1 MKRFLI
7 SLFAL
12 LLTSLVLAQPT
23 QIPDSSLY
31 TVIRGAFVIE
41 GYEPDGDSLRFIA
54 DNLKDWDSLEN
65 AKSIY
70 EGFLDTDS
78 NNKQSNPDK
87 KNSVQLRF
95 EGLDTPEFGDG
106 IERQPLGKE
115 ARDFS
120 LQFLG
125 YQQIEFT
132 AQGKQVR
139 RASPNR
145 TRGVLLSRSA
155 PSGTRGRPV
164 VYVFREAD
172 WVFSQAKQTMIKP
185 VWLEKSLNYALMKK
199 GLAFPEY
206 YLSLPVSHREVFKEA
221 VTQARKEKLGV
232 HLVDQSTN
240 FTAEEF
246 VQIAEQGELIFPKL
260 YRRLKSYFAAREDKK
275 TSLSFHEFLRQGKV
289 ENDQLIYQGK
299 RFRLTDFLVQKG
311 NEFWFKA
318 DLNEIV
324 FEQ

>member
-7 SLFAL
+7 SVFAL
-12 LLTSLVLAQPT
+12 LVTSLVLAEPT

-31 TVIRGAFVIE
+31 TMIRGAFVIE
-41 GYEPDGDSLRFIA
+41 GYKPDGDSVRFIA
-54 DNLKDWDSLEN
+54 DDIKDWDLLEN

-70 EGFLDTDS
+70 QEYLDTPQ
-78 NNKQSNPDK
+78 NQKETNPDQ

-95 EGLDTPEFGDG
+95 EGIDTPEFGDG

-132 AQGKQVR
+132 PQGKQVR
-139 RASPNR
+139 RANPNR

-155 PSGTRGRPV
+155 PSGTQGRPV
-164 VYVFREAD
+164 VYVFKESD
-172 WVFSQAKQTMIKP
+172 WDFSQAKETLIKP
-185 VWLEKSLNYALMKK
+185 MWLEKTLNYALMQK
-199 GLAFPEY
+199 GFAFPEY
-206 YLSLPVSHREVFKEA
+206 YLSLPASHREVFKQA
-221 VTQARKEKLGV
+221 VFQARKDKLGI
-232 HLVDQSTN
+232 HLVDQSAN
-240 FTAEEF
+240 FSAENF
-246 VQIAEQGELIFPKL
+246 VQLTEQGELIFPKL
-260 YRRLKSYFAAREDKK
+260 YRRLKSYFAARDDKK
-275 TSLSFHEFLRQGKV
+275 TSLSFFDFLRQGKV
-289 ENDQLIYQGK
+289 ENDQLIYAGR
-299 RFRLTDFLVQKG
+299 RFKLTDFLVQKG